1 MPTDDR
7 TPERV
12 PVLDEQALSWAHRGV
27 WVACVA
33 TYLIVFVG
41 GIQAGTADLVALGRA
56 IAFTLATA
64 VVGRLAVG
72 LASRATQPAQT
83 GPMADQ
89 DGRIGSLV
97 DLLSSP
103 NVNTPEDEASPA

>member
-1 MPTDDR
+1 MPTDER

-12 PVLDEQALSWAHRGV
+12 PVLDEQGLTWAYRGV

-41 GIQAGTADLVALGRA
+41 CIQAGTADLVALERA
-56 IAFTLATA
+56 IGFTLATA

-72 LASRATQPAQT
+72 LASRATQPAPQ
-83 GPMADQ
+83 GPTAEP
-89 DGRIGSLV
+89 DGKIGSLV

-103 NVNTPEDEASPA
+103 NVNTPEDEASAL